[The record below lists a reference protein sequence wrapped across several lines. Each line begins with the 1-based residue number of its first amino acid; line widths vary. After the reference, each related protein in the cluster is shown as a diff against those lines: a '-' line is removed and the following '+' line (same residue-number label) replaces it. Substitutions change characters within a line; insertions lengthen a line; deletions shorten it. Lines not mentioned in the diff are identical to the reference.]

1 MSIATDDL
9 QPPVWIDIAYALI
22 SLGSTAIWAVMSGW
36 LLYFYLPPEGEGIV
50 LVPAAMYGAV
60 TLFIRAIN
68 ALLATPVGY
77 LSDRTRSRWGR
88 RLPFMFV
95 SALPMLAFFVLLWT
109 PPVRG
114 LSVWNLVY
122 LAVVLAFYNL
132 AYTLNQIPYTALLP
146 ELARTDRHRVRISA
160 WSSSFFIL
168 GMVLSALAGP
178 LIDRL
183 GYLGMALVY
192 AGVSLPMFYLPF
204 LALREDPRRQGT
216 LYGSGFYRSVAT
228 MLRNRAF
235 RVMTAAGALYWG
247 TTALIQ
253 GAIPFIVTE
262 VCRLSKGDTLYFYA
276 PALLASLL
284 CYPLITW
291 LSYRFGK
298 WWVFAG
304 SLLASA
310 AVLPTLFLIGER
322 WGISLRA
329 QGIAWI
335 TLQAVA
341 MSGVTMLPPAF
352 GAEIAEHD
360 AELTGQYR
368 EGTYYAAWGLLDQV
382 ISGVAAAFL
391 PVMLMLG
398 RSQNDPHG
406 PLGVRLVG
414 PLCGLLMLIAF
425 IIFMRYPLRVPGAER
440 A

>member
-1 MSIATDDL
+1 
-9 QPPVWIDIAYALI
+9 
-22 SLGSTAIWAVMSGW
+22 MSGW
-36 LLYFYLPPEGEGIV
+36 LLYFYLPPEGEGV
-50 LVPAAMYGAV
+50 TLVPATMYGAV
-60 TLFIRAIN
+60 TLLIRVVN

-88 RLPFMFV
+88 RLPFIFA
-95 SALPMLAFFVLLWT
+95 SALPMLVFFVLLWM
-109 PPVRG
+109 PPVHA
-114 LSVWNLVY
+114 LSTWNLVY
-122 LAVVLAFYNL
+122 LAVMLALYNL

-146 ELARTDRHRVRISA
+146 ELARTDHHRVRISA

-178 LIDRL
+178 LIDRM

-192 AGVSLPMFYLPF
+192 AGAALPLFYLPC
-204 LALREDPRRQGT
+204 LVLREDPRRWGT
-216 LYGSGFYRSVAT
+216 LYGSGFYRSVVL
-228 MLRNRAF
+228 MLRNPAF
-235 RVMTAAGALYWG
+235 QVMTAAGALYWG

-262 VCRLSKGDTLYFYA
+262 VCRLSKSDTLYFYA

-310 AVLPTLFLIGER
+310 IVLPGLFFIGER

-360 AELTGQYR
+360 AALTGQYR

-382 ISGVAAAFL
+382 ISGAAAAFL
-391 PVMLMLG
+391 PVIFMLG
-398 RSQNDPHG
+398 SSQADPRG

-414 PLCGLLMLIAF
+414 PLSGALMLLSF
-425 IIFMRYPLRVPGAER
+425 VIFMRYPLRGKVAVAAEE